1 MAPACEIDVENM
13 TMSEIKKIISGIKL
27 EPGRSIGDK
36 SGKAPLSNEAVWGIT
51 SADDKPIVVITT
63 PVAKKFAVNM
73 LYQGAATKKPKIDF
87 VLDSKLYDTSKML
100 EVFNLL
106 QARLVELATESIPK
120 ESTNSLWKGKPNKV
134 KEEMKTLLKEG
145 KEFTSKDGTTGRYDP
160 NFTLSIKVPNE
171 TDMKE
176 LEKEIAAYEPPHP
189 DAVSKGYKDDPDK
202 YIGALRQL
210 PPFTWGVKIKNSS
223 GESVPNDVLLERR
236 TIVAQLIFELNSL
249 MIKPT
254 TTLSIQ
260 TSLRQMRVCDVAL
273 NKRRLDDADLDAM
286 WKAPKTV
293 LAGSPP
299 RPDEP
304 SGDNANGNAG
314 AAVAADDD
322 Y

>member
-1 MAPACEIDVENM
+1 ME
-13 TMSEIKKIISGIKL
+13 EIKQIISGLKL
-27 EPGRSIGDK
+27 EPGRAIGDK
-36 SGKAPLSNEAVWGIT
+36 GGKGPLSNEAVWGIT
-51 SADDKPIVVITT
+51 SSDDKPVVVITT
-63 PVAKKFAVNM
+63 PASKKFAVNM

-100 EVFNLL
+100 EVFKLL
-106 QARLVELATESIPK
+106 QARLVELAAETIPK

-134 KEEMKTLLKEG
+134 KDEIKTLLKEG

-171 TDMKE
+171 NDMKE

-189 DAVSKGYKDDPDK
+189 DMVSKGYKDDPDK

-223 GESVPNDVLLERR
+223 GEPVPNDVLLERR
-236 TIVAQLIFELNSL
+236 TLVAQIIFELNSL

-260 TSLRQMRVCDVAL
+260 TSLRQMRLCDVAL

-286 WKAPKTV
+286 WKAPKTA

-299 RPDEP
+299 PVGEP
-304 SGDNANGNAG
+304 AADNANGKTGG
-314 AAVAADDD
+314 AATTGGDDD